1 MRMINQFY
9 VLLPMFL
16 LIGGVL
22 AVYLIV
28 SVLIDFYMGALV
40 IEYVSD

>member
-28 SVLIDFYMGALV
+28 SVLIDFHMGALV
-40 IEYVSD
+40 IEEVDD

>member
-1 MRMINQFY
+1 MINQFY
-9 VLLPMFL
+9 VLLPMLL

-40 IEYVSD
+40 IEEVDD

>member
-1 MRMINQFY
+1 MINQFY

-16 LIGGVL
+16 LIGGVMV
-22 AVYLIV
+22 VYLLV

-40 IEYVSD
+40 IEEVDD

>member
-1 MRMINQFY
+1 MISQLY

-16 LIGGVL
+16 MIGGVL

-40 IEYVSD
+40 IEEVDD